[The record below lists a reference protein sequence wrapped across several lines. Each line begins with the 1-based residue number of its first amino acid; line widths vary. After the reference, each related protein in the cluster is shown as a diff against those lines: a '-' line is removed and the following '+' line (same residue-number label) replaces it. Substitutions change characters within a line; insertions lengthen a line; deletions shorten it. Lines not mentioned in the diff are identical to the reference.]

1 MVIKIRNVSEL
12 PIEKLQE
19 FIDNGENVEKIKIIS
34 EVGHTINYDVE
45 EYKKLYEKLLE
56 LVDGIDDSWSKAKK
70 FTIIY
75 KRISQNIEYDHV
87 AIYEG
92 KLNSAK
98 RRYAAKESDNCRSLK
113 NGLLYGK
120 CVCQGYAE
128 ILRNA
133 CAIKGIEAIEIN
145 GAHHA
150 WNQVQIDND
159 QWIEVDATWGNSDM
173 IEYIGTDKDKFWNS
187 HPRYVTTL
195 FEQENVVSNFDIV
208 SFVNSEFGLE
218 SDEYSKKELAKF
230 IDLIEKRDVYKQDIT
245 AELEDLKAEIDTRKR
260 IVFPIMPGE
269 IIRKKEKSEISNDE
283 DKNIEV
289 MTKGLH
295 PYILTELKK
304 LLIECVITYEEACTI
319 AKFKQGKAELGTI
332 KEIQKRMYERR
343 ENLWTKEFEK
353 ECGYTIASL
362 RGLGFSEEEI
372 DEMRNKYNTKN
383 GKKLNRR
390 KIVQKSVDKK
400 KRASMKTS
408 ERIKYIFSKFKKRIL
423 GKDEPILLPE
433 YQDQKEKMKNA
444 KEPSWVLTDEEKKT
458 IENLNAK
465 LVDKYKEN
473 INNNKENESFKKEFD
488 EH

>member
-12 PIEKLQE
+12 PIEKLQGL
-19 FIDNGENVEKIKIIS
+19 IDNGENVEKIKIIS

-304 LLIECVITYEEACTI
+304 LLI
-319 AKFKQGKAELGTI
+319 
-332 KEIQKRMYERR
+332 
-343 ENLWTKEFEK
+343 
-353 ECGYTIASL
+353 
-362 RGLGFSEEEI
+362 
-372 DEMRNKYNTKN
+372 
-383 GKKLNRR
+383 
-390 KIVQKSVDKK
+390 
-400 KRASMKTS
+400 
-408 ERIKYIFSKFKKRIL
+408 
-423 GKDEPILLPE
+423 
-433 YQDQKEKMKNA
+433 
-444 KEPSWVLTDEEKKT
+444 
-458 IENLNAK
+458 
-465 LVDKYKEN
+465 
-473 INNNKENESFKKEFD
+473 
-488 EH
+488 

>member
-1 MVIKIRNVSEL
+1 MVVEIRNVSEL

-19 FIDNGENVEKIKIIS
+19 LIGNGENVEKIRIIS
-34 EVGHTINYDVE
+34 EVGHTIDYSVE

-75 KRISQNIEYDHV
+75 KRISQNIEYDYV
-87 AIYEG
+87 AIYKG
-92 KLNSAK
+92 KINRSK
-98 RRYAAKESDNCRSLK
+98 RRYAEKESDNCRSLK

-145 GAHHA
+145 GGHHA
-150 WNQVQIDND
+150 WNQVKIDND
-159 QWIEVDATWGNSDM
+159 QWIEIDATWGNSNM
-173 IEYIGTDKDKFWNS
+173 IEYIGTDKDKFWKS

-208 SFVNSEFGLE
+208 SFVNSELGLE
-218 SDEYSKKELAKF
+218 SDEYSKRELAEF
-230 IDLIEKRDVYKQDIT
+230 IDLIEKRDAYKQDISS
-245 AELEDLKAEIDTRKR
+245 ELEELKSKIDKRKR
-260 IVFPIMPGE
+260 IGFTLMPWE
-269 IIRKKEKSEISNDE
+269 IIYKKEKDDISNDE

-295 PYILTELKK
+295 PYILTEIKK
-304 LLIECVITYEEACTI
+304 LLTECVITYEEACTI
-319 AKFKQGKAELGTI
+319 ARFKHGKVELNTI
-332 KEIQKRMYERR
+332 KEIHKRICERR
-343 ENLWTKEFEK
+343 EKLMVKEFEK
-353 ECGYTIASL
+353 ECGYTVASL

-372 DEMRNKYNTKN
+372 DKMQNKYNTQN

-400 KRASMKTS
+400 KRESMKTS
-408 ERIKYIFSKFKKRIL
+408 ERIEYIFSKFKRRIL
-423 GKDEPILLPE
+423 GKDEPMLLPE
-433 YQDQKEKMKNA
+433 NQDEKEKMENA

-458 IENLNAK
+458 IENVNIK
-465 LVDKYKEN
+465 LVDKYKQEK
-473 INNNKENESFKKEFD
+473 NKENESLKKEFN